1 MLIPSTLTE
10 ISPLPA
16 PAASLLY
23 SLRIQVNDKLLSVV
37 ERAENWH
44 TICDDF
50 DRWVATVR
58 DPAIEANEG
67 VRTVGSRAIGAEAS
81 YEIAPLPDGRYALTF
96 DLWYATGNCSGY
108 GSPWEVYDTRE
119 SCVEAFLDAAR

>member
-50 DRWVATVR
+50 DRLVATVR

-67 VRTVGSRAIGAEAS
+67 VRTVG
-81 YEIAPLPDGRYALTF
+81 
-96 DLWYATGNCSGY
+96 
-108 GSPWEVYDTRE
+108 
-119 SCVEAFLDAAR
+119 